1 MNFLAKSIK
10 SLGNLPVD
18 VSVPVCMF
26 LPPGGGQLINS
37 YAICIFQFSIKHL
50 LPI

>member
-26 LPPGGGQLINS
+26 LPPGGGAGNKFGCDL
-37 YAICIFQFSIKHL
+37 YFSI
-50 LPI
+50 